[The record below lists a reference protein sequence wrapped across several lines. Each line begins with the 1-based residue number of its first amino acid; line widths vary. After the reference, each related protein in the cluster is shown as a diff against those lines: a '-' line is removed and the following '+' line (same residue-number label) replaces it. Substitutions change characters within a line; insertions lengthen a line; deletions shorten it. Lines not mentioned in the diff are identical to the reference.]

1 MNESIIKKYRRKPKI
16 VDAIQFKGRNTY
28 DYNQMLK
35 LLDNDKDRP
44 IKEILKHY
52 DILKGY
58 YIIKEDNSIFWMS
71 KEEFEENYEI
81 IE

>member
-16 VDAIQFKGRNTY
+16 VDSIQFKGRNTY

-44 IKEILKHY
+44 IKEILKHC

>member
-1 MNESIIKKYRRKPKI
+1 
-16 VDAIQFKGRNTY
+16 
-28 DYNQMLK
+28 MLK
-35 LLDNDKDRP
+35 LLDNDRDRP